1 MNIHTSYWQR
11 LGYRREQLKDATT
24 NIEAGARI
32 LKGIISIVERPSVD
46 KVATLYNYLGATE
59 VSQYGARVR
68 STYLQK
74 PWLER

>member
-1 MNIHTSYWQR
+1 MNIHTSYWQG
-11 LGYRREQLKDATT
+11 LGYSREQLKDATT
-24 NIEAGARI
+24 TIEAGARI

-68 STYLQK
+68 SIYLQK